1 MCCNA
6 TVQVK
11 RSSNQKRRHN
21 LESVFTELKQRLNSS
36 HFRQIHACMFREIS
50 PYLHR
55 VNPVFMQT
63 NSRQYLKE
71 MFLYLS
77 GISMYRNNLI
87 KWEHKTHKHLPAK
100 NVTLPWC
107 LVLVPPGCWNVII
120 CTNRKQTG
128 LQVSGCCLF
137 SLSQAQQHQRTRH
150 PPAWP
155 SSFSQHSLGVLC
167 QFSQKYR

>member
-1 MCCNA
+1 MPPYRSNVPLIEG
-6 TVQVK
+6 TVITWSHCL
-11 RSSNQKRRHN
+11 RSSNRGWTLHI
-21 LESVFTELKQRLNSS
+21 FC
-36 HFRQIHACMFREIS
+36 QIHACKFRQIS
-50 PYLHR
+50 LYLHR
-55 VNPVFMQT
+55 VNTIFTPR

-137 SLSQAQQHQRTRH
+137 SLSQAQQHREPDIRL
-150 PPAWP
+150 PDPAPFP
-155 SSFSQHSLGVLC
+155 STA
-167 QFSQKYR
+167 

>member
-1 MCCNA
+1 MEETFFITSRHVCSNA

-36 HFRQIHACMFREIS
+36 HFHQTHACMFREIS

-87 KWEHKTHKHLPAK
+87 K
-100 NVTLPWC
+100 
-107 LVLVPPGCWNVII
+107 
-120 CTNRKQTG
+120 
-128 LQVSGCCLF
+128 
-137 SLSQAQQHQRTRH
+137 
-150 PPAWP
+150 
-155 SSFSQHSLGVLC
+155 
-167 QFSQKYR
+167 